1 MSRRYAR
8 RMVSTK
14 GGSPR
19 LRALGAE
26 LREYR
31 EQAGLTVRQV
41 AQKLGG
47 HHSKY
52 ARIETG
58 ERAPSPEEVAAMLAT
73 YGASE
78 EERERLAEMARDDR
92 PDWLSTSKTGA
103 RKELTTLIEF
113 ERTAT
118 RITDVATGVI
128 PGLLQTSEYARAI
141 MQGLPPD
148 EVETMVLMRVGRR
161 EILTSKNAPEFVA
174 IIAESALN
182 ERIGGPE
189 VMTEQLRHLV
199 KMAEWPSVEIRVLRA
214 GARRWHPA
222 HMGAFIVFEFPKATP
237 IVHLEHY
244 RSSVSLHNVGIA
256 TAYQEAV
263 RALRELTMDPD
274 DSVRFIAECADK
286 LEATT

>member
-1 MSRRYAR
+1 MA
-8 RMVSTK
+8 STSS
-14 GGSPR
+14 GSPR

-31 EQAGLTVRQV
+31 EQAGLTVREV

-58 ERAPSPEEVAAMLAT
+58 ERAASPEEVAAMLAT
-73 YGASE
+73 YGVSE
-78 EERERLAEMARDDR
+78 EERERLADMARDDR
-92 PDWLSTSKTGA
+92 ADWLSTSKTGV

-141 MQGLPPD
+141 MHGLPPN

-174 IIAESALN
+174 FIAEAALN
-182 ERIGGPE
+182 ERIGGAE
-189 VMTEQLRHLV
+189 VMAEQLRHLV
-199 KMAEWPSVEIRVLRA
+199 KMADWSTVEIRVLPA
-214 GARRWHPA
+214 GAERWHPA

-256 TAYQEAV
+256 RAYLEAITG
-263 RALRELTMDPD
+263 LRELAMSPH

-286 LEATT
+286 LEAAI